1 MFELY
6 QYHQAQHPPTPTKFK
21 YGAAGTTWNL
31 LPFDWWQPWKQFAQ
45 FHLSPQAQM
54 ASNHSRRPISPG
66 HIHNQTLMRKMG
78 SNQLQP
84 NLLCGE
90 DYEVR
95 ICTRMRLRRFPL
107 THELLR
113 ASVEWT

>member
-1 MFELY
+1 
-6 QYHQAQHPPTPTKFK
+6 
-21 YGAAGTTWNL
+21 
-31 LPFDWWQPWKQFAQ
+31 
-45 FHLSPQAQM
+45 
-54 ASNHSRRPISPG
+54 
-66 HIHNQTLMRKMG
+66 MRKMG